1 MCARLRGWRLI
12 IVAAILA
19 AVPLVAGTA
28 PASTAPDIGRVK
40 AVVLAACGTPPA
52 EGRQTLYT
60 RDRVFTDEVLETP
73 RKSSLHITFLDT
85 SIFRLGSSS
94 LSMTHRDVRFL

>member
-1 MCARLRGWRLI
+1 M
-12 IVAAILA
+12 
-19 AVPLVAGTA
+19 
-28 PASTAPDIGRVK
+28 
-40 AVVLAACGTPPA
+40 VLAACGTPPA

-73 RKSSLHITFLDT
+73 GKSSLHITFLDT

-94 LSMTHRDVRFL
+94 RATLDRFVYDPGSRS